1 MKKII
6 FILSICLLSHLSNL
20 QAQGLQPG
28 ECGIRFTYDATDSL
42 TQREFICNN
51 TGSVMYRTTVVKEV
65 ENDSI
70 KVINANEIA
79 KDEIVKVNAIMPNPT
94 SGKFTI
100 QLGKPLNNENV
111 LLMDVNGKVIQNS
124 KRSGSNL
131 VFDIGSFSSGIYFVK
146 IGSHGNIV
154 SLKIIKQ

>member
-6 FILSICLLSHLSNL
+6 FILVTCLLSSLSNL

-28 ECGIRFTYDATDSL
+28 ECGIMFTYDATGSL
-42 TQREFICNN
+42 IQREFICNN
-51 TGSVMYRTTVVKEV
+51 TGSVMYRTMAIKEAK
-65 ENDSI
+65 NDSLKI
-70 KVINANEIA
+70 IA
-79 KDEIVKVNAIMPNPT
+79 VDETAKKEIVKINAIIPNPT

-111 LLMDVNGKVIQNS
+111 LLMDVNGKVIQNG
-124 KRSGSNL
+124 KRSGSIL
-131 VFDIGSFSSGIYFVK
+131 IFDISSCSSGIYFVK
-146 IGSHGNIV
+146 IESNVKIV